1 MLQYNRSRT
10 KLTARWK
17 REETKTKTGRQEET
31 LIQWRF
37 AAVKNDNNVTEQRK
51 TIVFHHF

>member
-17 REETKTKTGRQEET
+17 REETKTGRQEET